1 MVLSEKLSRRYACP
15 AEKMVDL
22 DCCCDVHVYVYIRRQ
37 HREYCVADDIGKYVR
52 THEPSGMVRV
62 GLFDGGLCLFVA
74 IW

>member
-1 MVLSEKLSRRYACP
+1 MVLSEKLSRRYACS

-52 THEPSGMVRV
+52 THEPSGMGRV